1 MQTLYDLGFRRVSFG
16 VQDYNKTV
24 QIAIHR
30 IQPFENVK
38 RVTEQAREIGYTSV
52 SHDIIFGLPFQTIE
66 HVEETIKKTKE
77 LMPDRLAFYSYAH
90 VPWIKGNGQRGF
102 KEEDLPTPETKRR
115 QYELGKE
122 LLAEA
127 GFVEIG
133 MDHFAL
139 KSDSLYKS
147 IEQQKLHRNFMGYT
161 ASKTQAMIGL
171 GVSSISDSWY
181 GFAQNVKG
189 LEEYYHL
196 IDENIIPI
204 YRGHILNEI
213 DLKIRKHILNLMC
226 QFHTSWNTEAQYFNE
241 LPEVLKKLEEME
253 TDGLLKINQ
262 TSLQVT
268 EKGKPFVRNI
278 CMAFDLLLQEKMPET
293 QLFSMTI

>member
-1 MQTLYDLGFRRVSFG
+1 
-16 VQDYNKTV
+16 
-24 QIAIHR
+24 
-30 IQPFENVK
+30 
-38 RVTEQAREIGYTSV
+38 
-52 SHDIIFGLPFQTIE
+52 
-66 HVEETIKKTKE
+66 
-77 LMPDRLAFYSYAH
+77 
-90 VPWIKGNGQRGF
+90 
-102 KEEDLPTPETKRR
+102 
-115 QYELGKE
+115 
-122 LLAEA
+122 EA

-213 DLKIRKHILNLMC
+213 DLKIRKQDRKSTRLNSS
-226 QFHTSWNTEAQYFNE
+226 H
-241 LPEVLKKLEEME
+241 
-253 TDGLLKINQ
+253 
-262 TSLQVT
+262 
-268 EKGKPFVRNI
+268 EK
-278 CMAFDLLLQEKMPET
+278 
-293 QLFSMTI
+293 